1 MKLYKI
7 MLEYLKERYTKSRDT
22 IKHYLLFHQHIV
34 IFLSVEGD
42 INFQNCAIYSSAVVI
57 DR

>member
-1 MKLYKI
+1 
-7 MLEYLKERYTKSRDT
+7 MLEYLKERYTKSTDT